1 MLDIKL
7 IRENPEVIR
16 RNLRVRFQEDR
27 LPILEEIIRL
37 DSDWRRGQDRLNQL
51 RHDKNLLDR
60 KINEIRAAG
69 KDPSKEIDAS
79 RELDRTIRELESDV
93 RSHRSAL
100 DQHMLRLPNIAHE
113 SAPVGKSELDN
124 VEVRSWGGKPK
135 FPTPPKDHIE
145 LCLELDLVDLE
156 RAASVSGARWYYLK
170 NEAVLL
176 QMALMRF
183 AMDRLCEKGFIP
195 IYPPAM
201 IRERIMQG
209 AGYLPEG
216 RDDIYKIEGE
226 DLFVVGTSEQ
236 ALAGLHENEILDESE
251 LPKRYAG
258 ISPCFRTE
266 AGSHGRDT
274 KGIFRVHQFEKVEM
288 FVFCL
293 PEQSWEEHERM
304 IAIAE
309 ELVRDLNLP
318 YRVVNACTSE
328 LGVTAA
334 KKYDLELW
342 LPGQGRYREA
352 VSCSNCT
359 DYQARRL
366 GIRCR
371 EGPGKPTRFV
381 HTLNS
386 TAMASS
392 RTLIAIIENYQT
404 ADGKVVVPQA
414 LRPYLPKIE
423 AIQRGDRRS

>member
-1 MLDIKL
+1 MLDMKL
-7 IRENPEVIR
+7 LRDNPEVIR
-16 RNLRVRFQEDR
+16 RNISGRFQEDR
-27 LPILEEIIRL
+27 LPVLEEAVRL
-37 DSDWRRGQDRLNQL
+37 DKEWRQAQDRLNQL
-51 RHDKNLLDR
+51 RHEKNVFDR
-60 KINEIRAAG
+60 KINEVRSSG
-69 KDPSKEIDAS
+69 KDPSKEIEAS
-79 RELDRTIRELESDV
+79 RELDGTIRELEAEV
-93 RSHRSAL
+93 RSHKETL
-100 DQHMLRLPNIAHE
+100 DRDLLRLPNIAHE
-113 SAPVGKSELDN
+113 SVPVGRSEEENL
-124 VEVRSWGGKPK
+124 EVRRWGTKPK
-135 FPTPPKDHIE
+135 FPMPVKDHID
-145 LCLELDLVDLE
+145 LGLELNLIDLE

-183 AMDRLCEKGFIP
+183 AMDRLSGKGFTP

-201 IRERIMQG
+201 IRERVMQG

-216 RDDIYKIEGE
+216 REDIYKIEGE
-226 DLFVVGTSEQ
+226 DLFAVGTSEQ
-236 ALAGLHENEILDESE
+236 VLAGLHENEILDEKD
-251 LPKRYAG
+251 LPMRYAG

-293 PEQSWEEHERM
+293 PEKSWEEHERM

-309 ELVRDLNLP
+309 ELVRELNLP
-318 YRVVNACTSE
+318 YRVVNVCTSE
-328 LGVTAA
+328 LGMTAA

-342 LPGQGRYREA
+342 LPGQDRYREA

-366 GIRCR
+366 AIRFR
-371 EGPGKPTRFV
+371 VAPGKPTQYV

-386 TAMASS
+386 TAIASS
-392 RTLIAIIENYQT
+392 RTLIAIIENHQT
-404 ADGKVVVPQA
+404 ADGRIVIPQA

-423 AIQRGDRRS
+423 AIERG